1 MISDSNIVLHN
12 TIFINFDLGDL
23 QINRDLPLIICDHI
37 SKLGCNPIYQ
47 YMKHPETSFLHKI
60 QNFCSNYDLDYR
72 HSNLKINRDLTLI
85 ICHHIS
91 KYGCNQAW
99 AITLMQ
105 CKKKLINISR
115 V

>member
-72 HSNLKINRDLTLI
+72 HSTETLHSLYATI
-85 ICHHIS
+85 YQS
-91 KYGCNQAW
+91 MV
-99 AITLMQ
+99 AIRPGPLH
-105 CKKKLINISR
+105 
-115 V
+115 